1 MTEKKDQKVIETA
14 LKRFKLIEDAEHEIR
29 KKSLEDLKFREG
41 SGQWDDVISEQRR
54 QDRRPCLTSNRIP
67 QFVRHI
73 TNDMRM
79 NRPSI
84 KISATDETT
93 KETAEIL
100 EGLMRHIQERS
111 NASVAFDIAAD
122 NQVTMGFGYVRVIT
136 DYCDDDT
143 FDQEILIKPIRNP
156 FTVYFDPNCVE
167 FDYSDAMYAFICSD
181 VDKTEFKKQYP
192 DANQNNELLSSI
204 GDSQANWETDDTIRI
219 VEYFEVVEKDKKLYQ
234 LIDGSIVDKLPP
246 DLPKEAIKAERYKKD
261 RKIIWRKMTATDILE
276 EKEWVGKY
284 IPIVPFLGEDLD
296 VDGKRVLKGLVRD
309 AQDPQR
315 MYNYWITAQT
325 EAIALAPRAPFLV
338 AEGQIEGY
346 EKFWNTA
353 NTSNHAYLPYKAV
366 ALNGTIVGAPQRQQA
381 EPPVQAMTLA
391 IRQASEDLKL
401 VTGIQDA
408 ALGVSSNETSGRAIQ
423 QRQKQGEIA
432 NFNFP
437 DNFARGVRALGTVIM
452 DLIPKIYDAHRVTRI
467 IHPDETE
474 ELVKINQPT
483 GKRDAQGVEKIY
495 DVTTGKYDVVI
506 STGAS
511 FQTKRQEAAD
521 AMISITQAN
530 PQLWQIAGDLLVKN
544 LDWNGADEI
553 ADRLKKMLPPQLQE
567 KPDGTQELPPQVQQQ
582 LAQSQQMIEQLTAE
596 VNKAHDIIDTKKEEL
611 ESRERIA
618 NSNNEAKLVIEM
630 MKQESAANHALMMA
644 ELQKIAK
651 RQELLA
657 INKPV
662 DGDLQMQQTQVPI
675 NPNMGM

>member
-1 MTEKKDQKVIETA
+1 MTDSKDQKVIETA
-14 LKRFKLIEDAEHEIR
+14 LKRFKLIEDAEHDIR
-29 KKSLEDLKFREG
+29 KKSLDDLKFREG

-84 KISATDETT
+84 KISATDDTT

-100 EGLMRHIQERS
+100 EGLMRHIQESS
-111 NASVAFDIAAD
+111 NASIAYDTAAD

-143 FDQEILIKPIRNP
+143 FDQEILIKPIKNP

-167 FDYSDAMYAFICSD
+167 FDYSDAMYAFVCSD
-181 VDKTEFKKQYP
+181 VDKGEFQKQYP

-204 GDSQANWETDDTIRI
+204 GDSQANWETEDTIRI
-219 VEYFEVVEKDKKLYQ
+219 VEYFDVVEKDKKLYQ
-234 LIDGSIVDKLPP
+234 LIDGSIVDKLPEGM
-246 DLPKEAIKAERYKKD
+246 PKEYVKAERSTKD

-296 VDGKRVLKGLVRD
+296 VDGKRVLKGIVRD

-315 MYNYWITAQT
+315 MYNYWVTAQT

-353 NTSNHAYLPYKAV
+353 NTSNHAYLPYKPV
-366 ALNGTIVGAPQRQQA
+366 TLNGNIVGAPQRQQA

-408 ALGVSSNETSGRAIQ
+408 ALGVQSNETSGKAIQ

-432 NFNFP
+432 NFHFG
-437 DNFARGVRALGTVIM
+437 DNFARGLRALGTVIM
-452 DLIPKIYDAHRVTRI
+452 DLIPKIYDAPRVTRI
-467 IHPDETE
+467 IHPDDTE

-483 GKRDAQGVEKIY
+483 GKKDMNGVDKIY

-506 STGAS
+506 SVGAS

-521 AMISITQAN
+521 AMVAITQAN
-530 PQLWQIAGDLLVKN
+530 PNLWQVAGDLLVKN
-544 LDWNGADEI
+544 LDWNGSDEI
-553 ADRLKKMLPPQLQE
+553 AERLKKMLPPQLQE
-567 KPDGTQELPPQVQQQ
+567 KPDGSQELPPQVQQQ
-582 LAQSQQMIEQLTAE
+582 LAQLEQMNEQLTAALNQAND
-596 VNKAHDIIDTKKEEL
+596 VIDAKKEEL

-618 NSNNEAKLVIEM
+618 NSNNDTKVVLEII
-630 MKQESAANHALMMA
+630 KQETTANHALMMA
-644 ELQKIAK
+644 ELQKISQREA
-651 RQELLA
+651 LS
-657 INKPV
+657 
-662 DGDLQMQQTQVPI
+662 MQQTAPAETPQNQPVDNQI
-675 NPNMGM
+675 I